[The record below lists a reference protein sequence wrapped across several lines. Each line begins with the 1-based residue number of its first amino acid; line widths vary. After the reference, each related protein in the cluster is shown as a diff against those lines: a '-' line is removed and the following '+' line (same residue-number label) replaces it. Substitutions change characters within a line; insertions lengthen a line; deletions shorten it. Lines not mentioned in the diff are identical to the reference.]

1 MMNDVIE
8 VDTSNTEIERNNSEI
23 HISLHHVDDVRGREL
38 QYCRV

>member
-8 VDTSNTEIERNNSEI
+8 VVTSNTDIERNNSEI
-23 HISLHHVDDVRGREL
+23 HLSLHRADDVRGREL